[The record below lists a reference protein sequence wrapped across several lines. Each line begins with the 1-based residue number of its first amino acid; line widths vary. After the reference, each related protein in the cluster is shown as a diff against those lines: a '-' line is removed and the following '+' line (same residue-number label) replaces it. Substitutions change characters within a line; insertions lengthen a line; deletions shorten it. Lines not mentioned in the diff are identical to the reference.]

1 MSVITAEHLR
11 SLHQKRKMRDLDITV
26 DLIVQ
31 ELVVPAAEAGDT
43 SILIKQDSYHSRV
56 GYPIKHRPTL
66 SELVNALRQRFP
78 DTIIT
83 MGSETTLRDN
93 GVFEKKEHIY
103 MDWSSIPPS

>member
-26 DLIVQ
+26 DLITQ
-31 ELVVPAAEAGDT
+31 EFVVPAAEAGET
-43 SILIKQDSYHSRV
+43 STLIKQDSYHPRV
-56 GYPIKHRPTL
+56 GYPIKQRPAL
-66 SELVNALRQRFP
+66 ADLVNALHQRFP

-83 MGSETTLRDN
+83 VGSETTVRDS

-103 MDWSSIPPS
+103 MNWS